1 MVRLHSRR
9 LFAIAYAILRDPAE
23 ADDAVQEVMFR
34 AWRAWEKTA
43 EHADP
48 GPWLTRICVNWCLS
62 RRASLR
68 IGWGRTATLDATIP
82 AAHAAA
88 EDPQLAAAYA
98 RLTRRQRAVVLL
110 HYQLGYSLDECAE
123 LMGCRPGTVRSHLG
137 RALATLRAVGG
148 VTRWS
153 PSRDRLQA
161 LFVGQCEGMP
171 HEMRPRLRGTRLHRA
186 QPV

>member
-1 MVRLHSRR
+1 MPPSVAQASVRVDHPFEPMVRLHSRR
-9 LFAIAYAILRDPAE
+9 LFAIAYAILCDPAE
-23 ADDAVQEVMFR
+23 ADDAIQEVMFR
-34 AWRAWEKTA
+34 AWRAWEKTG

-48 GPWLTRICVNWCLS
+48 EPWLTRICVNWCLS

-137 RALATLRAVGG
+137 RALATLR
-148 VTRWS
+148 
-153 PSRDRLQA
+153 
-161 LFVGQCEGMP
+161 E
-171 HEMRPRLRGTRLHRA
+171 EMRDD
-186 QPV
+186 